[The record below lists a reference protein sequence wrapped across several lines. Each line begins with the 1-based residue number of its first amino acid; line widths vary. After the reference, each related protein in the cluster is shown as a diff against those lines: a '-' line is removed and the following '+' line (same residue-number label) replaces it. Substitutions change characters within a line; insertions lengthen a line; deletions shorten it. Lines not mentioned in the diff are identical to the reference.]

1 MDYVLRTAAVY
12 GFLVLVFRIAGK
24 RSLKDATTF
33 DFVLLLVIS
42 ESTQQA
48 LVGEDYSLTTAL
60 VVITTFVIIDIALSV
75 LKQRSP
81 RVEKLLDGVPLI
93 IVENGTPLAD
103 RMRKTRTDDEDV
115 LEAAR
120 ELRGLERMDQIKYA
134 VLERSG
140 KISIVPKN

>member
-24 RSLKDATTF
+24 RSLKDVTTF

-48 LVGEDYSLTTAL
+48 LVGEDYSLTNAL
-60 VVITTFVIIDIALSV
+60 VVITTFVMIDIGLSV

-81 RVEKLLDGVPLI
+81 RVERLLDGVPLI
-93 IVENGTPLAD
+93 IVENGTPLGD
-103 RMRKTRTDDEDV
+103 RMRKTRTDEEDV

-134 VLERSG
+134 VLERNG
-140 KISIVPKN
+140 NISIVPKG